1 MTTVNGQ
8 LVRDYLESLGFL
20 TRQPRKYQ
28 VIARGKNPDEEAD
41 WLAWNPGWKRRGGE
55 RPKAGIWG
63 AEELCRA
70 EGLAVAVKGW
80 HTDRFTPAM
89 VAGTPELWR
98 FAASEALAASA
109 AALQVERPVPVLFLA
124 DLPPGREERAAA
136 VEALTS
142 RGVEGI
148 VPFRTMLF
156 DLLDW
161 VDTKRNYVK
170 SDALQMLR
178 ILKAYRMTRPRQM
191 ELSEGSGRGRRKAGG
206 GSDERRATSEER
218 GGGVAAAEI
227 RALWEESE
235 GGEEG
240 EG

>member
-41 WLAWNPGWKRRGGE
+41 WLAWNPGWKPGTE
-55 RPKAGIWG
+55 RPAPGIWG
-63 AEELCRA
+63 ARELGRVKA
-70 EGLAVAVKGW
+70 LSVAVKGW

-89 VAGTPELWR
+89 VSGTPELWR
-98 FAASEALAASA
+98 FAGGEAMAAASG
-109 AALQVERPVPVLFLA
+109 ALGVDRPAPVLFLA
-124 DLPPGREERAAA
+124 DLPPGREDRAAA
-136 VEALTS
+136 VEALMS

-156 DLLDW
+156 DLLDR
-161 VDTKRNYVK
+161 VDVKRNYVK

-178 ILKAYRMTRPRQM
+178 ILKAYGMTRPRQM
-191 ELSEGSGRGRRKAGG
+191 ELSEGSGRARRRA
-206 GSDERRATSEER
+206 GSDERRVTSDER
-218 GGGVAAAEI
+218 GAAAES
-227 RALWEESE
+227 RPLWGEEAE
-235 GGEEG
+235 GGEDG

>member
-1 MTTVNGQ
+1 M
-8 LVRDYLESLGFL
+8 VRDYLESLGFL

-41 WLAWNPGWKRRGGE
+41 WLAWNPGWKPGTE
-55 RPKAGIWG
+55 RPAPGIWG
-63 AEELCRA
+63 VRELGRVKA
-70 EGLAVAVKGW
+70 LSVAVKGW

-98 FAASEALAASA
+98 FAGGEAMA
-109 AALQVERPVPVLFLA
+109 AAAGALGEERPAPVLFLA

-156 DLLDW
+156 DLLDR
-161 VDTKRNYVK
+161 VDVKRNYVK
-170 SDALQMLR
+170 SDAMQMLR
-178 ILKAYRMTRPRQM
+178 ILKAYGMTRPRQM
-191 ELSEGSGRGRRKAGG
+191 EFEVGERSRRGRGAAARRPEGDGA
-206 GSDERRATSEER
+206 
-218 GGGVAAAEI
+218 AAAEI

-235 GGEEG
+235 GGEDG
-240 EG
+240 EE

>member
-1 MTTVNGQ
+1 M
-8 LVRDYLESLGFL
+8 VRDYLESLGFL

-41 WLAWNPGWKRRGGE
+41 WLAWNPGWKPGTE
-55 RPKAGIWG
+55 RPAPGIWG
-63 AEELCRA
+63 VRELGRVKA
-70 EGLAVAVKGW
+70 LSVAVKGW

-89 VAGTPELWR
+89 VSGTPELWR
-98 FAASEALAASA
+98 FAGGEAMA
-109 AALQVERPVPVLFLA
+109 AAAGALGEERPAPVLFLA

-156 DLLDW
+156 DLLDR
-161 VDTKRNYVK
+161 VDVKRNYVK
-170 SDALQMLR
+170 SDAMQMLR
-178 ILKAYRMTRPRQM
+178 ILKAYGMTRPRQM
-191 ELSEGSGRGRRKAGG
+191 EFEVGERSRRGRGAAARRPEGDGA
-206 GSDERRATSEER
+206 
-218 GGGVAAAEI
+218 AAAEI

-235 GGEEG
+235 GGEDG
-240 EG
+240 EE

>member
-41 WLAWNPGWKRRGGE
+41 WLAWNPGWKPGTD
-55 RPKAGIWG
+55 RPAPGIWG
-63 AEELCRA
+63 ARELGRVKA
-70 EGLAVAVKGW
+70 LSVAVKGW

-89 VAGTPELWR
+89 VSGTPELWR
-98 FAASEALAASA
+98 FAGGEAMGAASA
-109 AALQVERPVPVLFLA
+109 ALGAEKPAPVLFLA

-191 ELSEGSGRGRRKAGG
+191 EFEVGEGRARRGRGGAKRPEGDGAGAG
-206 GSDERRATSEER
+206 
-218 GGGVAAAEI
+218 AAAEI
-227 RALWEESE
+227 RALWEE
-235 GGEEG
+235 EEG
-240 EG
+240 AGEG